1 MFSSTPFNIHFEK
14 KKEKH
19 SIFKSCRRHAMCKSH
34 ISKKAPVKTCAHQKS
49 IYRRCQRK
57 HRATSSSSSSH
68 RFHREVK
75 KKIKLLVLH
84 TFVINH
90 RAGAQHRR
98 CVRIFIKKNEQTQMC
113 ARHFK
118 KLYRVHIC
126 KTFLFRAAH

>member
-75 KKIKLLVLH
+75 KNKIISITHVCNKSSSWR
-84 TFVINH
+84 T
-90 RAGAQHRR
+90 AQTVCENFYKKRTSKR
-98 CVRIFIKKNEQTQMC
+98 KCVRGI
-113 ARHFK
+113 
-118 KLYRVHIC
+118 
-126 KTFLFRAAH
+126 